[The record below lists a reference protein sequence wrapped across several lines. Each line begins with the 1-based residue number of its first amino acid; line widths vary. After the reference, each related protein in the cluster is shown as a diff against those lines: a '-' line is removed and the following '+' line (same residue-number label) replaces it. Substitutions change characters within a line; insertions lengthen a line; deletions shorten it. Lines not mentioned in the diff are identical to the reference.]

1 MRIINTVAELQQQS
15 DSWRSQGLRIGLVP
29 TMGYFHEGHLALM
42 RCAAGSSDRVVT
54 TLFVNPTQFGPG
66 EDLDAYP
73 RDFVR
78 DRQLAESVGVD
89 ILFCPEV
96 DEMYGQESETR
107 VVTGQLAKR
116 LCGASRPGH
125 FDGVVTIVTKLFLA
139 SKPHVAVFGQKDFQQ
154 LAIIR
159 RMVDDLKFDIEI
171 IGHPIVREADG
182 LAMSSRN
189 TYLDKDGR
197 KAAVCLHESLCMAQ
211 AMYGAGPHPLAAAK
225 VADLVARH
233 IEQYPQCK
241 VDYVAI
247 VHNRTLEPVEI
258 CDENSHLVLAVRVND
273 KVRLIDNGPLA
284 TAN

>member
-1 MRIINTVAELQQQS
+1 MRIVNTVAELQQQA

-42 RCAAGSSDRVVT
+42 RCAAESCDRVVT
-54 TLFVNPTQFGPG
+54 TLFVNPTQFGPN

-73 RDFVR
+73 RDFER
-78 DRQLAESVGVD
+78 DRRLAESVGVD

-139 SKPHVAVFGQKDFQQ
+139 AKPHVAVFGQKDFQQ

-159 RMVDDLKFDIEI
+159 RMVDDLKFGIEI

-197 KAAVCLHESLCMAQ
+197 KAAVCLHESLCLAQ
-211 AMYGAGPHPLAAAK
+211 AMYGAGPHPLAAAQ
-225 VADLVARH
+225 VADKVTNH
-233 IEQYPQCK
+233 IEQHRQCR

-247 VHNRTLEPVEI
+247 VHNRTLEPIEI
-258 CDENSHLVLAVRVND
+258 CDGNSHLVLAVRVND